1 MIGARAASAQA
12 VVRLLRCGCEVSAR
26 RGCEVPAMH
35 RGAPVPSPA
44 TSRRSSHVPCPREP
58 AARPLKRT
66 GDWALSSRRAV
77 DAHRGWVRTDP
88 LPVQA
93 DAPGRRPNELRD
105 RVSAEGVRRLR
116 PTRTNRPHVPSK
128 EPSRAPNEPGG
139 DAVRRSRRCAQ
150 TNPAARSNERSRGR
164 PSDRDAPTGRAS
176 ERTQRPGSSND
187 PTHARPLRPR
197 RRHARTR
204 RRTRRGRS
212 SCRSRQP
219 ASAGARSPARPATSR
234 FSHPAARSGV
244 AERRS
249 SSGRCRW
256 HGSRRC
262 QPGGPRRRRVPSDR
276 RSRPGSAP
284 AGPRTW
290 WP

>member
-1 MIGARAASAQA
+1 
-12 VVRLLRCGCEVSAR
+12 VRLLLVAAKFPLGVAAKFPPCTAGPRSRAQRHPDGPATCLVHGSRRPAR
-26 RGCEVPAMH
+26 SNEQAIGRSH
-35 RGAPVPSPA
+35 RGV
-44 TSRRSSHVPCPREP
+44 RSTHT
-58 AARPLKRT
+58 AAGFEQIPM
-66 GDWALSSRRAV
+66 
-77 DAHRGWVRTDP
+77 P

-93 DAPGRRPNELRD
+93 DAPGRRPNELRH
-105 RVSAEGVRRLR
+105 RVSAERVRRLR
-116 PTRTNRPHVPSK
+116 PTRVRTNRPHVPSK
-128 EPSRAPNEPGG
+128 ELNRAPKRTRRRRCSPKPALCPNEPGR
-139 DAVRRSRRCAQ
+139 AVQRTR
-150 TNPAARSNERSRGR
+150 PWAATG
-164 PSDRDAPTGRAS
+164 RDAPTGHAS

-212 SCRSRQP
+212 SYRSRQP